1 MSIVC
6 VEGVKVISLLSF
18 EWLLSLEIDGS
29 SK

>member
-6 VEGVKVISLLSF
+6 VEGVEVISLPSF